1 MSSLLLG
8 LCLALIILPVNI
20 TLTMM
25 SFRHDARAVFLF
37 IGGAMFFNLIAA
49 GSYTFIVAS
58 RVSNLKEFA
67 IGIGLS
73 IVSTMLC
80 KVVMTMRNLH
90 TGDQIKELKKLKADI
105 EKLQKTL

>member
-1 MSSLLLG
+1 MNSLLLG
-8 LCLALIILPVNI
+8 LGLALIILPVNI

-37 IGGAMFFNLIAA
+37 IGGAMFFNLVAA
-49 GSYTFIVAS
+49 GSYTFIMAYKAG
-58 RVSNLKEFA
+58 NLKEFA

-73 IVSTMLC
+73 VVSTMLC

>member
-1 MSSLLLG
+1 MNSLLLG

-37 IGGAMFFNLIAA
+37 IGGAMFFNLVAA
-49 GSYTFIVAS
+49 GSYVLVIAS
-58 RVSNLKEFA
+58 RASNLKEFA

-105 EKLQKTL
+105 EKLRKTL

>member
-1 MSSLLLG
+1 MNSLLLG

-37 IGGAMFFNLIAA
+37 IGGAMFFNLVAA
-49 GSYTFIVAS
+49 GSYVLVVAH
-58 RVSNLKEFA
+58 RADNLKEFA

-73 IVSTMLC
+73 IVSSMLC

-105 EKLQKTL
+105 EKLRKTL

>member
-1 MSSLLLG
+1 MNSLLLG
-8 LCLALIILPVNI
+8 LCLAVIVLPVNI

-25 SFRHDARAVFLF
+25 SFRYDPKAVFLF
-37 IGGAMFFNLIAA
+37 IGGVMFFNLVAA
-49 GSYTFIVAS
+49 GSYVLVVAP
-58 RVSNLKEFA
+58 RASNLKEFA

-90 TGDQIKELKKLKADI
+90 TSDQIKELKKLKAEI
-105 EKLQKTL
+105 TRLQNK

>member
-1 MSSLLLG
+1 MNSMLLG
-8 LCLALIILPVNI
+8 LCLAIIVLPVNI

-37 IGGAMFFNLIAA
+37 IGGAMFFNLVAS
-49 GSYTFIVAS
+49 GSYVLVVAN
-58 RVSNLKEFA
+58 RASNLKEFA

-80 KVVMTMRNLH
+80 KVVMAMRNLH
-90 TGDQIKELKKLKADI
+90 TGDQIKELKKLKAEL
-105 EKLQKTL
+105 EKLQR

>member
-1 MSSLLLG
+1 MNSILLG

-37 IGGAMFFNLIAA
+37 IGGAMFFNLVAA
-49 GSYTFIVAS
+49 GSYTFIIAS
-58 RVSNLKEFA
+58 RADNLKEFA

-73 IVSTMLC
+73 IVTTMLC

>member
-1 MSSLLLG
+1 MNSLLLG
-8 LCLALIILPVNI
+8 LGLSIIILPVNI

-37 IGGAMFFNLIAA
+37 IGGAMFFNLVAA
-49 GSYTFIVAS
+49 GSYTFIIAS
-58 RVSNLKEFA
+58 RADNLKEFA

-73 IVSTMLC
+73 IVSSMLC

-90 TGDQIKELKKLKADI
+90 TGDQIKELKKLKAEI
-105 EKLQKTL
+105 EKLQR

>member
-1 MSSLLLG
+1 MNSLLLG

-37 IGGAMFFNLIAA
+37 IGGAMFFNLVAA
-49 GSYTFIVAS
+49 GSYVLVVAS
-58 RVSNLKEFA
+58 RASNLKEFA

-80 KVVMTMRNLH
+80 KVVMTVRNLH

-105 EKLQKTL
+105 KKLRKTL

>member
-1 MSSLLLG
+1 MNSLLLG
-8 LCLALIILPVNI
+8 LCLAVIVLPVNI

-25 SFRHDARAVFLF
+25 SFRYDPKAVFLF
-37 IGGAMFFNLIAA
+37 IGGAMFFNLVAA
-49 GSYTFIVAS
+49 GSYVLVVAHKA
-58 RVSNLKEFA
+58 SNLKEFA

-90 TGDQIKELKKLKADI
+90 TSDQIKELKKLKAEI
-105 EKLQKTL
+105 TRLQNSK

>member
-1 MSSLLLG
+1 MNSILLG

-49 GSYTFIVAS
+49 GSYVLVVAS
-58 RVSNLKEFA
+58 KASNLKEFA

-105 EKLQKTL
+105 EKLRKTL